1 MTTRDCDIC
10 ALPYT
15 IFKRKPIQCEYCEFE
30 ACSKCT
36 ETYLLSI
43 KNPGCMSLGC
53 KGIWSRKFIVNSFTY
68 SFIEKQWKP
77 HISNTLFDEQLSLL
91 PDTQLI
97 IEEDN
102 RKTKINDII
111 QHKKQIG
118 IKIRGLLGA
127 HMKAVEDKHDLP
139 ALKAEYRK
147 LDMDEYKARIVLQ
160 NMSRIT
166 TSELEAYTKEKQFY
180 DHIIVERNK
189 HYYQRQRQGY
199 KVRKELKTHTEILE
213 LQAKLNLLHTDIEN
227 LKQERDGNVVVART
241 KTCFV
246 RKCSDNNC
254 RGYLKSNWICGLCD
268 LRTCSECHELNTD
281 GDDHICN
288 PDNVAT
294 AKLLSKDTKNC
305 PKCQT
310 GIYKIDG
317 CNQMW
322 CTQCHTAFSW
332 LTGQIEAKIHN
343 PHYYEWMR
351 NNRGLPRE
359 PGDVQCGNELTH
371 YVALNIR
378 DALDFHPDTSDLQL
392 VKLYIYDLVRNTIH
406 LQNYYGTNHDLTNTE
421 TLYLRKKFLNKV
433 IDTHAFQ
440 NSLYRIH
447 KKNSKKTDEWN
458 VFNLLLDTVKDII
471 FRFQNNIDT
480 NEHDNCDFAILDEV
494 DVIVKYVNSCF
505 NEIST
510 TYKSTVK
517 YAIQNDLSLVTFTTL

>member
-10 ALPYT
+10 ALAYT
-15 IFKRKPIQCEYCEFE
+15 NFKRKPIQCEYCDFE

-43 KNPGCMSLGC
+43 KNPGCMSLDC
-53 KGIWSRKFIVNSFTY
+53 KGIWSRKFIVNSFTS

-77 HISNTLFDEQLSLL
+77 HISNTLYEEQLSLL
-91 PDTQLI
+91 PATQLI

-102 RKTKINDII
+102 RKTKINAII
-111 QHKKQIG
+111 QHKKKLISNLL
-118 IKIRGLLGA
+118 GLLNA
-127 HMKAVEDKHDLP
+127 HRKAVEDKHDLP
-139 ALKAEYRK
+139 ALKADCRK
-147 LDMDEYKARIVLQ
+147 LDMDERKARLVLR
-160 NMSRIT
+160 NMSMIN
-166 TSELEAYTKEKQFY
+166 ELEAYTKQKQIH
-180 DHIIVERNK
+180 DHIQVERNK
-189 HYYQRQRQGY
+189 NYYQRQRQGT
-199 KVRKELKTHTEILE
+199 KIRKELKTHAQFLE
-213 LQAKLNLLHTDIEN
+213 LNAELNILHTDIEN
-227 LKQERDGNVVVART
+227 LKQERDGNIVVART

-254 RGYLKSNWICGLCD
+254 RGYLKSNWICGLCE
-268 LRTCSECHELNTD
+268 LHTCSECHELNND

-351 NNRGLPRE
+351 NNGGLPRE

-371 YVALNIR
+371 NVALNIR
-378 DALDFHPDTSDLQL
+378 DALAFHPDTCDLQL

-406 LQNYYGTNHDLTNTE
+406 LQNYYGTNRIFPNTE
-421 TLYLRKKFLNKV
+421 TLNLRKQFLNKI

-440 NSLYRIH
+440 NSLYRTH

-471 FRFQNNIDT
+471 FRFQNSIDT
-480 NEHDNCDFAILDEV
+480 TEHDKCDFTILDEV

-505 NEIST
+505 QDIST

-517 YAIQNDLSLVTFTTL
+517 YAIQRDLFLVTLPTL